1 MTSAGRIV
9 VGVDGSES
17 SGRALA
23 LALAEGRLRNWD
35 VDVVHAWFFPALTF
49 SPYAP
54 TPVVTEAELE
64 AVGNEV
70 ITQALAATD
79 TTGVRVSRHLVMGGS
94 APALLDAAASADLL
108 VLGTRGH
115 GGFAGLLLGSTS
127 QHCAHH
133 PPCPL
138 VIVP

>member
-1 MTSAGRIV
+1 MTGTGRIV

-23 LALAEGRLRNWD
+23 LALDEGRLRNCE
-35 VDVVHAWFFPALTF
+35 VDVVHAWTFPALTF
-49 SPYAP
+49 SPYGP
-54 TPVVTEAELE
+54 TPVITEAELE
-64 AVGNEV
+64 AAGNEV
-70 ITQALAATD
+70 IAQALAGAD
-79 TTGVRVSRHLVMGGS
+79 TAGVRVSRHLVMGGS
-94 APALLDAAASADLL
+94 APALLEAAGSAAFL

-127 QHCAHH
+127 QHIAHH
-133 PPCPL
+133 PPCPV

>member
-1 MTSAGRIV
+1 MTRTGRIV
-9 VGVDGSES
+9 VGIDGSES

-23 LALAEGRLRNWD
+23 LALDEGRLREWD
-35 VDVVHAWFFPALTF
+35 VDLVHAWFFPAMTF

-54 TPVVTEAELE
+54 TPIVTEAELE
-64 AVGNEV
+64 AVGEEV
-70 ITQALAATD
+70 ITRALAAAD
-79 TTGVRVSRHLVMGGS
+79 TAGVRVTRHLVMGGS
-94 APALLDAAASADLL
+94 APALLEAAASADLL
-108 VLGTRGH
+108 VVGTRGH

-133 PPCPL
+133 PPCPV

>member
-1 MTSAGRIV
+1 MI
-9 VGVDGSES
+9 GVDGSES

-23 LALAEGRLRNWD
+23 LALEEGRLRSWD
-35 VDVVHAWFFPALTF
+35 VDVVHAWFFPAMTF

-54 TPVVTEAELE
+54 TPVVTETELE

-70 ITQALAATD
+70 LIEALAGAD

-108 VLGTRGH
+108 VVGTRGH

-127 QHCAHH
+127 QHVAHH
-133 PPCPL
+133 PPCPV

>member
-1 MTSAGRIV
+1 MSGKRIV

-17 SGRALA
+17 SERALVFA
-23 LALAEGRLRNWD
+23 LDEGRLRDWE
-35 VDVVHAWFFPALTF
+35 VEVVHAWFFPAMAYF
-49 SPYAP
+49 PYAP
-54 TPVVTEAELE
+54 TPRLCEADIE
-64 AVGNEV
+64 AAGAEV
-70 ITQALAATD
+70 LDRALALANTA
-79 TTGVRVSRHLVMGGS
+79 GARVTRRLVMGGS
-94 APALLDAAASADLL
+94 APTLLEAAASADLL

-133 PPCPL
+133 PPCPV

>member
-1 MTSAGRIV
+1 MKSTGRIV

-17 SGRALA
+17 SLRALA
-23 LALAEGRLRNWD
+23 LALDEGRLRDWD
-35 VDVVHAWFFPALTF
+35 VDVVHAWSFPAMTL

-54 TPVVTEAELE
+54 TPIVTEAEFE
-64 AVGNEV
+64 AVGSEV
-70 ITQALAATD
+70 ITRALSEAD
-79 TTGVRVSRHLVMGGS
+79 TAGVRVARHLVMGGS
-94 APALLDAAASADLL
+94 APALLKAAAFADLL
-108 VLGTRGH
+108 VVGTRGH

-133 PPCPL
+133 PPCPV